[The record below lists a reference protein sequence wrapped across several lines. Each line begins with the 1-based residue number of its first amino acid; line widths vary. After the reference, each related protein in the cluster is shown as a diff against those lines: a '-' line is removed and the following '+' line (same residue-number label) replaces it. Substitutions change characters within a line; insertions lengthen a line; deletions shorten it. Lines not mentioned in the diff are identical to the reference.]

1 MKIVDIHLHLGHC
14 NVFDL
19 DTPEEALMGTI
30 EKNKID
36 AGFVQPYPGC
46 PDVKKTHNDIAKLM
60 KKYPKKIF
68 GVVSLNPHQDEKE
81 YNAEVD
87 RLIKDEGFVG
97 IKLHTIGHAINPLAA
112 DAKKVFE
119 AAKRHKVP
127 VLIHTG
133 AGIPFALPSHVIPM
147 AQAYADL
154 PIVVYHCGMGHVYST
169 EAYIVAKLCK
179 NVYLEGSW
187 ISINEKIWLV
197 GDLGSERML
206 LGTDLPENTGVEIF
220 QYKSMNLS
228 DKDLAN
234 VLGENA
240 IKLFKLKI

>member
-1 MKIVDIHLHLGHC
+1 MKIVDIHLHLGSC
-14 NVFDL
+14 RVFDL

-30 EKNKID
+30 EKNKVD
-36 AGFVQPYPGC
+36 AALVLPYPGA

-87 RLIKDEGFVG
+87 RLIKGEGFVG
-97 IKLHTIGHAINPLAA
+97 VKLHTIGHAINPLAA

-147 AQAYADL
+147 AQAYPDV
-154 PIVVYHCGMGHVYST
+154 PIVLYHSGMAHIYST
-169 EAYIVAKLCK
+169 GAYIAAKLCK
-179 NVYLEGSW
+179 NIYLGTSW
-187 ISINEKIWLV
+187 ISINEKMWFV
-197 GDLGSERML
+197 GDLGSERIL
-206 LGTDLPENTGVEIF
+206 LGTDLPENTAVEIF
-220 QYKSMNLS
+220 QYRSAGLS

>member
-1 MKIVDIHLHLGHC
+1 MKIVDIHCHLGPC
-14 NVFDL
+14 KVFDL
-19 DTPEEALMGTI
+19 DTSEEALMGAI
-30 EKNKID
+30 QKNKID
-36 AGFVQPYPGC
+36 AALVLPFPGA
-46 PDVKKTHNDIAKLM
+46 PDVKKIHNDIAKLM

-87 RLIKDEGFVG
+87 RLIKGEGFVG
-97 IKLHTIGHAINPLAA
+97 IKLHTIGHAISPLAT

-127 VLIHTG
+127 LMIHTG
-133 AGIPFALPSHVIPM
+133 AGIPFALPSLVIPM
-147 AQAYADL
+147 AKAYPDL
-154 PIVVYHCGMGHVYST
+154 PIILFHSGMAHIYST
-169 EAYIVAKLCK
+169 EAYIAAKLCK
-179 NVYLEGSW
+179 NIYLEGSW
-187 ISINEKIWLV
+187 ISINEKIWFV
-197 GDLGSERML
+197 GDLGSERIV
-206 LGTDLPENTGVEIF
+206 LGTDLPENTAVEIF
-220 QYKSMNLS
+220 QYRSANLS

>member
-1 MKIVDIHLHLGHC
+1 MKIVDIHCHLGHC

-19 DTPEEALMGTI
+19 DTPEETLMGAI
-30 EKNKID
+30 EKNKVD
-36 AGFVQPYPGC
+36 AAFVLPYPGA
-46 PDVKKTHNDIAKLM
+46 PDVKKTHNDIVKLM

-87 RLIKDEGFVG
+87 RLIKDEGFVA
-97 IKLHTIGHAINPLAA
+97 IKLHTIGHAINPLSQ

-127 VLIHTG
+127 VMIHTG
-133 AGIPFALPSHVIPM
+133 AGIPFALPSLVIPV
-147 AQAYADL
+147 AQAYPDVAMV
-154 PIVVYHCGMGHVYST
+154 IYHCGMGHVYST
-169 EAYIVAKLCK
+169 EAYIAAKLCK
-179 NVYLEGSW
+179 NVYLETSW
-187 ISINEKIWLV
+187 ISITEKTWFV
-197 GDLGSERML
+197 GDLGSERIIM
-206 LGTDLPENTGVEIF
+206 GADLPENQAVEIF
-220 QYKSMNLS
+220 QFKAMNLS